1 MLKPGFGTEAMNIT
15 QTLEW
20 FLKFKCGITCWRHW
34 MFRALSF
41 NIVAACNSTVW
52 KQSCFS

>member
-20 FLKFKCGITCWRHW
+20 FLKFKCGITC
-34 MFRALSF
+34 
-41 NIVAACNSTVW
+41 
-52 KQSCFS
+52 